1 MKVRTLSA
9 VVMAVIALTAI
20 GLGGY
25 VLDAVVLFCSF
36 AAMHEFFSVFR
47 KKGLHP
53 ISGVGILFWL
63 MLAVLP
69 FAEERGPGLIRFS
82 RLGSLNLFDLFVTVS
97 LLCLLAVMVFRFEKH
112 SAVDG
117 AVTLFG
123 MFYTVYLFSYFI
135 LLREMEGGFYMLL
148 LAVLGCVGADTAA
161 YLIGSR
167 FGKRKLAPHVSPN
180 KTVIGGVGGLLGG
193 ALGAL
198 CLFFAYYGLLQPAPF
213 SEKWINLIFFL
224 GLGVGTAAFAELGDL
239 AESAIKRKLG
249 IKDMGKI
256 LPGHG
261 GVLDR
266 IDSALYACLIVCFV
280 FVIRIMT
287 TG

>member
-180 KTVIGGVGGLLGG
+180 KTVAGSVAAFVGSTVLCGLYGVVLMLLHRFPSLPVYHYFIIGILLGG
-193 ALGAL
+193 VSQIGDLGA
-198 CLFFAYYGLLQPAPF
+198 
-213 SEKWINLIFFL
+213 
-224 GLGVGTAAFAELGDL
+224 
-239 AESAIKRKLG
+239 SAIKRCAGVKDFGKL
-249 IKDMGKI
+249 I
-256 LPGHG
+256 PGHG
-261 GVLDR
+261 GILDR
-266 IDSALYACLIVCFV
+266 FDAYLVAVPAV
-280 FVIRIMT
+280 FYYYTVFLLFRT
-287 TG
+287 